1 MPGKKTPRPVAPRF
15 QSGTAISMWSSDAC
29 AGNAIKFTDA
39 GGSVTLRGSAGK
51 REVEISVDDTGPG
64 IPRDDLDRIFDAY
77 HSIQRSGQRG
87 TGLWVVY
94 RQRHRASP
102 WRAAGP
108 AQYAG

>member
-1 MPGKKTPRPVAPRF
+1 
-15 QSGTAISMWSSDAC
+15 MWSSDAC
-29 AGNAIKFTDA
+29 AGNAIKFIDA

-87 TGLWVVY
+87 TGLGLYIGRGIV
-94 RQRHRASP
+94 HRLGGRLALRSTP
-102 WRAAGP
+102 GKGSTFTVTLPRVKDDVTA
-108 AQYAG
+108 